1 MYSRN
6 LDKASTHFYELKESI
21 SKEAQIIKEIHS
33 FFSNFN
39 SKDEVEKKMVFS
51 QINLLK
57 DSLRK

>member
-1 MYSRN
+1 MIS
-6 LDKASTHFYELKESI
+6 DKNFYELKESI